1 MNKQMFKLQKEEVN
15 TGRQRE
21 LDLVKGFLMIMI
33 VFIHSFQTIAN
44 QTAVESEV
52 YKIMFAFFMPT
63 GACLYLFCMGFGS
76 VFSRRNQPR
85 NLVKNGLKLLCYQA
99 LSNIIYSLCLIIF
112 FHLHNAISGEIEGT
126 IELYHSSVYGMITFV
141 NIFFISGMC
150 YLVLAIYK
158 AIHMPLIGYIISAV
172 VVGIISPFLGTIS
185 SENEA
190 LNWILDMSFGG
201 KGETSFCFFPYLS
214 YVFMGYVFAKVIRK
228 IQEKDKA
235 DFYIKSGIISAVIA
249 AIWIGV
255 IIWKYPSVDEFF
267 AYMNLQ
273 YRIPG
278 IAKVTGSCCSIL
290 LCFAIAYKAAPII
303 EKWKFG
309 YRKLTEYSKN
319 ISKLYAVHI
328 GIFLIIQASLLF
340 VGVGTAACIGWSVI
354 VLVLTDLTVKG
365 YIAIEKRIIKP
376 SSGASKTIQRN

>member
-1 MNKQMFKLQKEEVN
+1 MFQLQKEEVN

-44 QTAVESEV
+44 QAAIESAV
-52 YKIMFAFFMPT
+52 YKILFSFFMPT

-76 VFSRRNQPR
+76 VFTKRNQPGD
-85 NLVKNGLKLLCYQA
+85 LVKNGLKLLWFQA
-99 LSNIIYSLCLIIF
+99 LSNIIYALCLIIPF
-112 FHLHNAISGEIEGT
+112 YLRNAILGEVEGT
-126 IELYHSSVYGMITFV
+126 VEAYHVTVYGMLTFV

-158 AIHMPLIGYIISAV
+158 AIRMPLIGYIISAI
-172 VVGIISPFLGTIS
+172 VVGIVSPYLGTIC

-190 LNWILDMSFGG
+190 LNWILDMTFGG

-214 YVFMGYVFAKVIRK
+214 YVFLGYVFAKLLRK

-235 DFYIKSGIISAVIA
+235 EFYLKSGIISAVIVA
-249 AIWIGV
+249 VWMGFV
-255 IIWKYPSVDEFF
+255 IWKYPNLDEFF
-267 AYMNLQ
+267 TYMTLQ

-278 IAKVTGSCCSIL
+278 LAKVIGSCCSIL
-290 LCFAIAYKAAPII
+290 LYFAIAYGIAPMI
-303 EKWKFG
+303 EKWKFA

-319 ISKLYAVHI
+319 ISKLYAIHI
-328 GIFLIIQASLLF
+328 GIYCTIQAVLSF
-340 VGVGTAACIGWSVI
+340 VGVGVLACFAWSLI

-365 YIAIEKRIIKP
+365 YIAIETNIRNKRM
-376 SSGASKTIQRN
+376 

>member
-1 MNKQMFKLQKEEVN
+1 MFQLQKEEVN

-44 QTAVESEV
+44 QTAMESDV

-76 VFSRRNQPR
+76 VFSKRNQPGD
-85 NLVKNGLKLLCYQA
+85 LVKNGLKLLCYQA
-99 LSNIIYSLCLIIF
+99 LSNIIYSLCLILPF
-112 FHLHNAISGEIEGT
+112 YLRNAILGEVEGT
-126 IELYHSSVYGMITFV
+126 MEAYHATVYGMLTFV

-158 AIHMPLIGYIISAV
+158 AIRMPLMGYIISAI
-172 VVGIISPFLGTIS
+172 VVGMISPYLGTICS
-185 SENEA
+185 GNEA

-235 DFYIKSGIISAVIA
+235 GFYIKSGIISAVIV
-249 AIWIGV
+249 AIWMGFV
-255 IIWKYPSVDEFF
+255 IRKYPGVDEYFT
-267 AYMNLQ
+267 YMNLQ

-278 IAKVTGSCCSIL
+278 LAKVIGSCCSIL
-290 LCFAIAYKAAPII
+290 LCFAIAYGAAPVI

-328 GIFLIIQASLLF
+328 GIYLIIAALLSF
-340 VGVGTAACIGWSVI
+340 VGVGTAACFGWSVI

-365 YIAIEKRIIKP
+365 YIAVEKRIVRK
-376 SSGASKTIQRN
+376 GD